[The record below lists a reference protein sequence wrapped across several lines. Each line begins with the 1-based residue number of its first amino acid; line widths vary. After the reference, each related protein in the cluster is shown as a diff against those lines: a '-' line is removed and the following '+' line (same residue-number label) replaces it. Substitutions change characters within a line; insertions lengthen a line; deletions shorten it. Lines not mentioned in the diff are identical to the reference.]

1 MLLMPRLK
9 LSKSGINESF
19 LAVSFFF
26 AILIMIIPL
35 PTILVDVIIGVNI
48 SFSIFLLLLSMTLKS
63 PLDLSVFPTILLAT
77 TLLRLSL
84 SISTTKLILLE
95 QNAGDI
101 ILSFG
106 SFVVGGNIIVGMV
119 IFFIIT
125 IVQFLVIT
133 KGSERVAE
141 VGARFTLDGM
151 PGKQMSID
159 GDMRAGVIDAT
170 EAKKLREQVQKESQM
185 YGAMDGSMK
194 FVKGDA
200 IAGLIIVF
208 INLFGGVL
216 IGILQYDM
224 EFSEAIKKF
233 SILTVGDAL
242 VAQIPAL
249 IISVTAALIVT
260 RVPSDVE
267 HNLSSDVARQ
277 LSSNANPVFTCAF
290 LVIIMALIPGFPTLT
305 FLIIS
310 GVLTFFAF
318 KLRQKEKTINKKL
331 AGEDKLQFLSPLI
344 LKVHH
349 SYVDDNLKNSMN
361 KIHSKYFTEY
371 GIPLPEIKIVET
383 REEEGRGEVS
393 LLLYSEPVL
402 TIHPGVSTN
411 YIIESPN
418 TAIPGSVLTE
428 EITNKKMVF
437 YGDFRS
443 CNESM
448 TIITSETELIEL
460 CINEILQQN
469 LKDFIGIQ
477 ETKYLID
484 LIQCRY
490 DELIREVLR
499 HLSISKITDILQ
511 RLVEEDISIRDL
523 RAILEALI
531 LWGPKEK
538 DPIILCEY
546 TRVALRRHIISKY
559 TDKNKSI
566 SVIVFDSHVENEI
579 RESIRQTSSGS
590 YLNLSDERISI
601 ILNQINTYC
610 CNHGNEITAIIT
622 TLDIRRYVKKMIS
635 DLKVDLPVVS
645 FQEMGGDLI
654 INVKGTVRYVE

>member
-1 MLLMPRLK
+1 MPRIK
-9 LSKSGINESF
+9 LSRSGINELF

-35 PTILVDVIIGVNI
+35 PTVLVDVIIGVNI
-48 SFSIFLLLLSMTLKS
+48 SFSMFLLLLSMTLKN

-216 IGILQYDM
+216 IGILQYNM

-260 RVPSDVE
+260 RVPGDIE

-277 LSSNANPVFTCAF
+277 LSSNVNPIFTCAF

-310 GVLTFFAF
+310 GVLTFLAF
-318 KLRQKEKTINKKL
+318 KLRKKEKTLNKNL

-349 SYVDDNLKNSMN
+349 SYVDDNLKNVLN
-361 KIHSKYFTEY
+361 KIHSKYFMEY

-383 REEEGRGEVS
+383 REEGRGEVS
-393 LLLYSEPVL
+393 LLLYSESIL
-402 TIHPGVSTN
+402 TIHPEVSTN
-411 YIIESPN
+411 YIIEKPN
-418 TAIPGSVLTE
+418 IVIPGSVLSE
-428 EITNKKMVF
+428 GITNKKMVF
-437 YGDFRS
+437 YGDFS
-443 CNESM
+443 NCVESM
-448 TIITSETELIEL
+448 TVITSETELIEQ

-469 LKDFIGIQ
+469 LKEFIGIQ

-490 DELIREVLR
+490 DELVREVLR
-499 HLSISKITDILQ
+499 HLNISKITDILQ

-538 DPIILCEY
+538 DSVILCEY
-546 TRVALRRHIISKY
+546 TRIALRRHITSKY
-559 TDKNKSI
+559 ADKNKSI
-566 SVIVFDSHVENEI
+566 SVIVFDSHIENEI

-590 YLNLSDERISI
+590 YLNLSDDRISK

-610 CNHGNEITAIIT
+610 CNNGNEITAIIT

-635 DLKVDLPVVS
+635 DSKVDLPVVS
-645 FQEMGGDLI
+645 FQEMGGDLN